1 MAEPPGHTWLT
12 MPGLPLSAL
21 VRLALAV
28 LTLAVGEEWPNH
40 PDTRLTML
48 ALPLSALVGLVLA
61 VLVLARLAHAVLALS
76 GVTPTGVAVRG
87 LALAM
92 LVLAGGAEWPNS
104 PNA

>member
-1 MAEPPGHTWLT
+1 M
-12 MPGLPLSAL
+12 SAL
-21 VRLALAV
+21 VGLVLAV
-28 LTLAVGEEWPNH
+28 LALAVGEEWPNH

-48 ALPLSALVGLVLA
+48 VLPLSALA
-61 VLVLARLAHAVLALS
+61 VLVLTRLAHAVLALS